1 MPVGDAA
8 AAAAGCVTSEH
19 QNRAHSHRCVKHRSG
34 VCVCIFALRAYV
46 RVNYDTCGARWRS
59 PCVVVCSPPRRMSI
73 RINRVSHTYASIAHE
88 RTRRSNVGLRCVRPS
103 LMGAT
108 GQPLRTRSTVVES
121 QTVFVRNR
129 LCELF

>member
-34 VCVCIFALRAYV
+34 VCVYICIARVCACKLRHLRCAVALTV
-46 RVNYDTCGARWRS
+46 
-59 PCVVVCSPPRRMSI
+59 CVVVCSPPRRMSI

-108 GQPLRTRSTVVES
+108 GQPLRTRSTVES